1 MDLAESRLDL
11 KTFILVDQRVQDYLA
26 SVINHCDPARNLL
39 IEFSVHSQEFSD
51 FSKLLSLFRD
61 GIKHIGIFD
70 LLGRVKMQD
79 LVVFA
84 NYSTL
89 NESISISDGVG
100 RPVRDFCAQL
110 LPLLLLGTFLP

>member
-1 MDLAESRLDL
+1 MNLAESRLDL

-26 SVINHCDPARNLL
+26 SVINYCDPARNLL

-61 GIKHIGIFD
+61 GIKHIRKFNPLCRI
-70 LLGRVKMQD
+70 KMQD

-89 NESISISDGVG
+89 SKPIFISDGVG

-110 LPLLLLGTFLP
+110 LSLVLLGTFLP